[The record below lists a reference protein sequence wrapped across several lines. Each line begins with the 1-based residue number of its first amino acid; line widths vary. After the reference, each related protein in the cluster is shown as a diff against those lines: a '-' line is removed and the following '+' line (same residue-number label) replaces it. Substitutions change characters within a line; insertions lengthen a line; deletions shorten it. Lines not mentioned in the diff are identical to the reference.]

1 MRSEADSGQ
10 PKIRPKVHPK
20 LRPKLR
26 IIHHMART
34 GGTVISRCLASMQ
47 SIVLLSEIH
56 PLGTRRINPLHQA
69 HAWYGLLNSTE
80 LESARGGQL
89 NFLEAIQLIS
99 LRCSEQGKTLVLRD
113 WSHLDY
119 TGVPF
124 TQPGYRSLLA
134 ESLQSSFTLVRFS
147 SVRHPLDQWLS
158 LAQLPFRDRLGPTR
172 FLRGA
177 SRFAESAVETGFIRF
192 EDFTRDNDRT
202 LRQLCT
208 GLELEFD
215 PEYRDRW
222 PAYTNITGDVFPG
235 RAGASITPL
244 PRRAMDAAEKRRFCA
259 LPLYDLTTTRLG
271 YVD

>member
-1 MRSEADSGQ
+1 
-10 PKIRPKVHPK
+10 
-20 LRPKLR
+20 
-26 IIHHMART
+26 
-34 GGTVISRCLASMQ
+34 MQ

-56 PLGTRRINPLHQA
+56 PLGMHRFNPLHQA

-89 NFLEAIQLIS
+89 NFPDAIQLIWR
-99 LRCSEQGKTLVLRD
+99 RCGDQGKTLVLRD

-124 TQPGYRSLLA
+124 TQPSYRSLLA
-134 ESLQSSFTLVRFS
+134 ESLQSSFTLVRYS

-158 LAQLPFRDRLGPTR
+158 LAQLPAYRDRLGPSR

-192 EDFTRDNDRT
+192 EDFTRDSDRT
-202 LRQLCT
+202 LRQLCS

-215 PEYRDRW
+215 PEYRDSW
-222 PAYTNITGDVFPG
+222 LAHTHITGDVLPG
-235 RAGASITPL
+235 RAGANIAPL
-244 PRRAMDAAEKRRFCA
+244 PRRLIGVAEQRRFCS
-259 LPLYDLTTTRLG
+259 LPHYELTTTRLG